1 MIKKEHKDKR
11 VLIDLMENQLKP
23 LSYHYKTAFRSKS

>member
-23 LSYHYKTAFRSKS
+23 LSYHYKTAFG